1 MDDSALDND
10 ILGMNVLPFLLG
22 HFGKHLVTNGG
33 IINIR
38 FGRLMMPTIRSSR
51 TTGTRLILLVSRR
64 VAMSAS
70 SVVSLTEITS
80 RVMMLSTVRPCDL
93 T

>member
-38 FGRLMMPTIRSSR
+38 FGRLIRFRRRQSAHEIRSADDANDPVIPNYR
-51 TTGTRLILLVSRR
+51 NALD
-64 VAMSAS
+64 S
-70 SVVSLTEITS
+70 SCL
-80 RVMMLSTVRPCDL
+80 
-93 T
+93 